1 MSATIAGIDM
11 LLYAGAGA
19 LLAYIIS
26 EYIDEFKEQKAVRTA
41 AATKRQAHKMLLSED
56 TSVEEINAILDK
68 LESHK

>member
-1 MSATIAGIDM
+1 MNATIAGIDM

-26 EYIDEFKEQKAVRTA
+26 EYIDEFKEQKAIRTA
-41 AATKRQAHKMLLSED
+41 ATERQAHKMLLSED

-68 LESHK
+68 LEQK

>member
-26 EYIDEFKEQKAVRTA
+26 EYIDEFKEQKAIHTA
-41 AATKRQAHKMLLSED
+41 AATERQAHKMLLSED

-68 LESHK
+68 LEQK

>member
-1 MSATIAGIDM
+1 MNTAIAGIDM

-26 EYIDEFKEQKAVRTA
+26 EYVDEFKEQKAIRTA
-41 AATKRQAHKMLLSED
+41 AATERQAHKMLLSED

-68 LESHK
+68 LEQK

>member
-1 MSATIAGIDM
+1 MNATIAGIDM

-26 EYIDEFKEQKAVRTA
+26 EYIDEFKEQKAIRTA
-41 AATKRQAHKMLLSED
+41 AVTERQAHKMLLSED

-68 LESHK
+68 LEQK

>member
-1 MSATIAGIDM
+1 MNATIAGIDM

-26 EYIDEFKEQKAVRTA
+26 EYIDEFKEQKAIRTA
-41 AATKRQAHKMLLSED
+41 AIERQAHKMLLSED

-68 LESHK
+68 LEQK

>member
-26 EYIDEFKEQKAVRTA
+26 EYVDEFKEQKAVRKTA
-41 AATKRQAHKMLLSED
+41 AIERQAHKMLLSED

-68 LESHK
+68 LEQK